1 MMRNIRKGNPMMRK
15 EYMPTSISPIRTIKF
30 VGMYVTICLLI
41 APVSGC
47 RQATPAPEPTR
58 VSPNGA
64 VTIRFAG
71 YYMDEEYYMGLIQAF
86 NKQYPTI
93 AVEFLPRTEDQL
105 AALGADA
112 ADVRPVWPAI
122 FGPAWERGD
131 LLALNPVIQA
141 DESLLDLSDLYPG
154 VSQVFAIDGQ
164 IWAIPMGANLR

>member
-30 VGMYVTICLLI
+30 VGMCVTICLLI

-71 YYMDEEYYMGLIQAF
+71 YYIDEEYYMGLIQAF

-105 AALGADA
+105 QLLGLTRRTSA
-112 ADVRPVWPAI
+112 RSGRRYLGLRGSGAI
-122 FGPAWERGD
+122 SWR
-131 LLALNPVIQA
+131 
-141 DESLLDLSDLYPG
+141 
-154 VSQVFAIDGQ
+154 
-164 IWAIPMGANLR
+164 